1 MKRTSCFSAAVAALA
16 LGAFVLTG
24 CKEDPLVP
32 DGPGGDGT
40 SPELVITATGENI
53 EIPAEGGDVEIVYE
67 LTNPVEG
74 GSVSASCEAA
84 WVVDLDWSAAGKVIV
99 SAEKND
105 SGESRTATLIVTY
118 SWDGGESADD
128 ASLVQPAAGAPSGE
142 YDYEFE
148 MTEFLGYFYEAYGN
162 GGEDNY
168 YVWVSDR
175 PFSED
180 GYAEVGG
187 TYYLFDMYAA
197 PGTGSTIPSGTY
209 TLGEEDMTAAM
220 TISSDMSMYLYQ
232 GADETST
239 VELYF
244 TEGTLVVTADG
255 GTYTFDA
262 VLTDTEGKTHHVT
275 YTGPAGLEGEDPD
288 PDPDPDPEPGDGGL
302 SGPVDFVAS
311 LAAAG
316 YVDDENGVMAVT
328 MQFTDMEVD
337 SEGYVIP
344 PGAMLTAE
352 VYMPFNE
359 DGKLALGTYEVAD
372 TYEEYTV
379 ATGID
384 FYGYALGTYVVNCPD
399 ENTVETG
406 LISSGTM
413 EISGSRDFD
422 QYTITCTFTTAED
435 VSVKCTYSG
444 NMLVQEMPGP
454 LSTLTGDY
462 TLDLSGAMAD
472 AAYYGDYY
480 GTGGGNWVI
489 NMMWP
494 DGTGD
499 AFMADFTVE
508 GLDYSAGIP
517 TGTYTAAATE
527 YPEPG
532 EYLAG
537 YESGGYLSGTW
548 YLNYVAE
555 ALAGYAPAISG
566 DLNITNNGDGTYEL
580 SFSHVDDLGYT
591 WSGSWSGTIS
601 TYDSSTGGY
610 SASSVK
616 TKSHPGISVRRGAET
631 LQQKIELLQENG
643 LKVRT
648 DAVAQYK
655 MPLRKTVR

>member
-1 MKRTSCFSAAVAALA
+1 MAENLPMMPLLYSRRPGPRLA
-16 LGAFVLTG
+16 
-24 CKEDPLVP
+24 
-32 DGPGGDGT
+32 
-40 SPELVITATGENI
+40 S
-53 EIPAEGGDVEIVYE
+53 
-67 LTNPVEG
+67 
-74 GSVSASCEAA
+74 
-84 WVVDLDWSAAGKVIV
+84 
-99 SAEKND
+99 
-105 SGESRTATLIVTY
+105 
-118 SWDGGESADD
+118 
-128 ASLVQPAAGAPSGE
+128 
-142 YDYEFE
+142 
-148 MTEFLGYFYEAYGN
+148 MTMNLK
-162 GGEDNY
+162 
-168 YVWVSDR
+168 
-175 PFSED
+175 D

-187 TYYLFDMYAA
+187 TYYQFDMYAA
-197 PGTGSTIPSGTY
+197 PGTGPAIPSGTY

-220 TISSDMSMYLYQ
+220 TFSSDFSMYFYQ

-288 PDPDPDPEPGDGGL
+288 PDPDPEPGDGGL

-316 YVDDENGVMAVT
+316 YVDDENGVMGVT

-413 EISGSRDFD
+413 EITGSRDFD
-422 QYTITCTFTTAED
+422 LYTITCDFTTAEG

-462 TLDLSGAMAD
+462 TLDLTGAMAE
-472 AAYYGDYY
+472 ATYYGDYY
-480 GTGGGNWVI
+480 GTGGGNWMI
-489 NMMWP
+489 NIEP
-494 DGTGD
+494 SGDTGD
-499 AFMADFTVE
+499 ALAVDFAVE

-517 TGTYTAAATE
+517 TGTYAAAATE

-532 EYLAG
+532 EYLVG
-537 YESGGYLSGTW
+537 YENGGYLYGTW
-548 YLNYVAE
+548 YLSYVAGE
-555 ALAGYAPAISG
+555 LAGYAPAISG

-591 WSGSWSGTIS
+591 WSGSWSGTIFTS
-601 TYDSSTGGY
+601 DGTAEGY
-610 SASSVK
+610 STSSVK
-616 TKSHPGISVRRGAET
+616 AKPLPGISARRGAET
-631 LQQKIELLQENG
+631 VQQKIESLQENG
-643 LKVRT
+643 LKVRP
-648 DAVAQYK
+648 DVPARHK
-655 MPLRKTVR
+655 MPLRKTAR

>member
-1 MKRTSCFSAAVAALA
+1 MKRTSCFSAAVVALA

-24 CKEDPLVP
+24 CKEEPLVP
-32 DGPGGDGT
+32 DGPGDGT
-40 SPELVITATGENI
+40 SPELVINVTGENI

-74 GSVSASCEAA
+74 GSVSASCEAG
-84 WVVDLDWSAAGKVIV
+84 WIVDLDWSTAGKVIV

-187 TYYLFDMYAA
+187 TYYQVDMYAA
-197 PGTGSTIPSGTY
+197 PGTGPAIPSGTY

-220 TISSDMSMYLYQ
+220 TFSSDFSMYFYQ

-288 PDPDPDPEPGDGGL
+288 PDPDPEPGDGGL

-316 YVDDENGVMAVT
+316 YASDENGVMAVT

-384 FYGYALGTYVVNCPD
+384 FYGYTLGTYVVHYPD
-399 ENTVETG
+399 ENTYETG

-413 EISGSRDFD
+413 EITGSRDFD
-422 QYTITCTFTTAED
+422 LYTITCDFTTAEG

-444 NMLVQEMPGP
+444 NMVVQGMPGP

-462 TLDLSGAMAD
+462 TLDLTGAMAE

-480 GTGGGNWVI
+480 GTGGGNWMI
-489 NMMWP
+489 NIEP
-494 DGTGD
+494 SGDTGD
-499 AFMADFTVE
+499 ALAVDFAVE

-517 TGTYTAAATE
+517 TGTYTAAATQ

-532 EYLAG
+532 EYLVG
-537 YESGGYLSGTW
+537 YENGGYLYGTW
-548 YLNYVAE
+548 YLNYVAGE
-555 ALAGYAPAISG
+555 LAGYAPAISG

-580 SFSHVDDLGYT
+580 SFSLVDDLGYT
-591 WSGSWSGTIS
+591 WSGSWSGTIFTS
-601 TYDSSTGGY
+601 DGTAEGY
-610 SASSVK
+610 STSSVK
-616 TKSHPGISVRRGAET
+616 AKPLPGISARRGAET
-631 LQQKIELLQENG
+631 VQQKIESLQENG
-643 LKVRT
+643 LKVRP
-648 DAVAQYK
+648 DIPARHK
-655 MPLRKTVR
+655 MPLRKTAR

>member
-1 MKRTSCFSAAVAALA
+1 MKRTSCFSAAVVALA

-24 CKEDPLVP
+24 CKEEPLVP
-32 DGPGGDGT
+32 DGPGDGT
-40 SPELVITATGENI
+40 SPELVINVTGENI

-74 GSVSASCEAA
+74 GSVSASCEAG
-84 WVVDLDWSAAGKVIV
+84 WIVDLDWSTAGKVIV

-197 PGTGSTIPSGTY
+197 LGTGPAIPSGTY

-220 TISSDMSMYLYQ
+220 TFSSDLSMYFYQ
-232 GADETST
+232 GETST

-244 TEGTLVVTADG
+244 TEGTLEVTADG

-288 PDPDPDPEPGDGGL
+288 PDPDPEPGDGGL

-311 LAAAG
+311 LAAAR
-316 YVDDENGVMAVT
+316 YVDDENGVMGVT

-384 FYGYALGTYVVNCPD
+384 FYGYTLGTYVVNCPD

-406 LISSGTM
+406 RISSGTM

-454 LSTLTGDY
+454 LSTLTEDY
-462 TLDLSGAMAD
+462 TLDLTGAIAY
-472 AAYYGDYY
+472 AEYYGDYY
-480 GTGGGNWVI
+480 GTGGGNWMI
-489 NMMWP
+489 NIEP
-494 DGTGD
+494 SGDTGD
-499 AFMADFTVE
+499 ALAVDFAVE

-532 EYLAG
+532 EYLVG
-537 YESGGYLSGTW
+537 YEYSGYLYGTW
-548 YLNYVAE
+548 YLNYVSGE
-555 ALAGYAPAISG
+555 IAGYAPAISG

-591 WSGSWSGTIS
+591 WSGSWSGTIFTS
-601 TYDSSTGGY
+601 DGTAEGY
-610 SASSVK
+610 STSSVK
-616 TKSHPGISVRRGAET
+616 AKPLPGISARRGAET
-631 LQQKIELLQENG
+631 VQQKIESLQENG
-643 LKVRT
+643 LKVRP
-648 DAVAQYK
+648 DVPARHK
-655 MPLRKTVR
+655 MPLRKTAR

>member
-1 MKRTSCFSAAVAALA
+1 MKRTSCFSAAVVALA

-24 CKEDPLVP
+24 CKEEPLVP
-32 DGPGGDGT
+32 DGPGDGT
-40 SPELVITATGENI
+40 SPELVINVTGENI

-74 GSVSASCEAA
+74 GSVSASCEAG
-84 WVVDLDWSAAGKVIV
+84 WIVDLDWSTAGKVIV

-187 TYYLFDMYAA
+187 TYYQFDMYAA
-197 PGTGSTIPSGTY
+197 PGTGPAIPSGTY

-220 TISSDMSMYLYQ
+220 TFSSDFSMYFYQ

-288 PDPDPDPEPGDGGL
+288 PDPDPEPGDGGL

-316 YVDDENGVMAVT
+316 YASDENGVMAVT

-384 FYGYALGTYVVNCPD
+384 FYGYTLGTYVVHYPD
-399 ENTVETG
+399 ENTYETG

-413 EISGSRDFD
+413 EITGSRDFD
-422 QYTITCTFTTAED
+422 LYTITCDFTTAEG

-444 NMLVQEMPGP
+444 NMVVQGMPGP

-462 TLDLSGAMAD
+462 TLDLTGAMAE

-480 GTGGGNWVI
+480 GTGGGNWMI
-489 NMMWP
+489 NIEP
-494 DGTGD
+494 SGDTGD
-499 AFMADFTVE
+499 ALAVDFAVE

-517 TGTYTAAATE
+517 TGTYTAAATQ

-532 EYLAG
+532 EYLVG
-537 YESGGYLSGTW
+537 YENGGYLYGTW
-548 YLNYVAE
+548 YLNYVAGE
-555 ALAGYAPAISG
+555 LAGYAPAISG

-580 SFSHVDDLGYT
+580 SFSLVDDLGYT
-591 WSGSWSGTIS
+591 WSGSWSGTIFTS
-601 TYDSSTGGY
+601 DGTAEGY
-610 SASSVK
+610 STSSVK
-616 TKSHPGISVRRGAET
+616 AKPLPGISARRGAET
-631 LQQKIELLQENG
+631 VQQKIESLQENG
-643 LKVRT
+643 LKVRP
-648 DAVAQYK
+648 DIPARHK
-655 MPLRKTVR
+655 MPLRKTAR

>member
-422 QYTITCTFTTAED
+422 LYTITCDFTTAEG

-444 NMLVQEMPGP
+444 NMVVQGMPGP

-462 TLDLSGAMAD
+462 TLDLTGAMAD

-480 GTGGGNWVI
+480 GTGGGNWMI
-489 NMMWP
+489 NIEP
-494 DGTGD
+494 SGDTGD
-499 AFMADFTVE
+499 ALAVDFAVE

-517 TGTYTAAATE
+517 TGTYTAAATQ

-532 EYLAG
+532 EYLVG
-537 YESGGYLSGTW
+537 YENGGYLYGTW
-548 YLNYVAE
+548 YLNYVAGE
-555 ALAGYAPAISG
+555 LAGYAPAISG

-591 WSGSWSGTIS
+591 WSGSWSGTIFTS
-601 TYDSSTGGY
+601 DGTAEGY
-610 SASSVK
+610 STSSVK
-616 TKSHPGISVRRGAET
+616 AKPLPGISARRGAET
-631 LQQKIELLQENG
+631 VQQKIESLQENG
-643 LKVRT
+643 LKVRP
-648 DAVAQYK
+648 DIPARHK
-655 MPLRKTVR
+655 MPLRKTAR

>member
-1 MKRTSCFSAAVAALA
+1 MKRTSCFSAAVVALA

-24 CKEDPLVP
+24 CKEEPLVP
-32 DGPGGDGT
+32 DGPGDGT
-40 SPELVITATGENI
+40 SPELVINVTGENI

-74 GSVSASCEAA
+74 GSVSASCEAG
-84 WVVDLDWSAAGKVIV
+84 WIVDLDWSTAGKVIV

-187 TYYLFDMYAA
+187 TYYQFDMYAA
-197 PGTGSTIPSGTY
+197 PGTGPAIPSGTY

-220 TISSDMSMYLYQ
+220 TFSSDFSMYFYQ

-288 PDPDPDPEPGDGGL
+288 PDPDPEPGDGGL
-302 SGPVDFVAS
+302 SGPVDFEAS

-316 YVDDENGVMAVT
+316 YVDDENGVMGVT

-384 FYGYALGTYVVNCPD
+384 FYGYTLGTYVVHYPD
-399 ENTVETG
+399 ENTYETG

-413 EISGSRDFD
+413 EITGSRDFD
-422 QYTITCTFTTAED
+422 LYTITCDFTTAEG

-444 NMLVQEMPGP
+444 NMVVQGMPGP
-454 LSTLTGDY
+454 LSTLTEDY
-462 TLDLSGAMAD
+462 TLDLTGAIAY
-472 AAYYGDYY
+472 AEYYGDYY
-480 GTGGGNWVI
+480 GTGGGNWMI
-489 NMMWP
+489 NIEP
-494 DGTGD
+494 SGDTGD
-499 AFMADFTVE
+499 ALAVDFAVE

-532 EYLAG
+532 EYLVG
-537 YESGGYLSGTW
+537 YENGGYLYGTW
-548 YLNYVAE
+548 YLNYVAGE
-555 ALAGYAPAISG
+555 LAGYAPAISG

-591 WSGSWSGTIS
+591 WSGSWSGTIFTS
-601 TYDSSTGGY
+601 DGTAEGY
-610 SASSVK
+610 STSSVK
-616 TKSHPGISVRRGAET
+616 AKPLPGISARRGAET
-631 LQQKIELLQENG
+631 VQQKIESLQENG
-643 LKVRT
+643 LKVRP
-648 DAVAQYK
+648 DIPARHK
-655 MPLRKTVR
+655 MPLRKTAR